1 MYKYQMVIKINMG
14 HIKMIIIQEHDVGK
28 MELPDLGLSEYIR

>member
-1 MYKYQMVIKINMG
+1 MYKYQMVIKINMR
-14 HIKMIIIQEHDVGK
+14 HIKMIIIQEHYVGK